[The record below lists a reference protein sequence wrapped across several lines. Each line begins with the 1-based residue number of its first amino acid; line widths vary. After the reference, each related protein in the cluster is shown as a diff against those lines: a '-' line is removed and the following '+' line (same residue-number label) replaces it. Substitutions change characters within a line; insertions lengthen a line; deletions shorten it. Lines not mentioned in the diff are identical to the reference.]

1 MKKYQFL
8 TVFLACISYIGFSQ
22 AQQNVSG
29 GGKTMSVEDA
39 NRLNGVAQPTINGI
53 PYSQYKAQQLA
64 LQNKKATTSNIPAG
78 VGMSNVKGNAQ
89 PNKVAPAQQVNEV
102 NPNGPSSIRD
112 EENKQNAAKQ
122 AELLKANE
130 QPKTQPVNK
139 LPVPDFS
146 NPASLTSVTGA
157 IPATNGAIPVAGN
170 DGKTVAPNSVNGQV
184 VPAGAMEKPA
194 VKAVEKSNTNGPKS
208 TDAVPAKAE
217 TTKQ

>member
-1 MKKYQFL
+1 MKKIIL
-8 TVFLACISYIGFSQ
+8 SILSFSL
-22 AQQNVSG
+22 VSF
-29 GGKTMSVEDA
+29 S
-39 NRLNGVAQPTINGI
+39 LVAQDINPNASKKSETTINGI

-78 VGMSNVKGNAQ
+78 LGMSNVKGNAQ

-122 AELLKANE
+122 ADLLKVKVL
-130 QPKTQPVNK
+130 PKTQPVNT

-146 NPASLTSVTGA
+146 NPASLGSVRVINPDA
-157 IPATNGAIPVAGN
+157 NVAIPVAGN

-184 VPAGAMEKPA
+184 VPAGAMDKPA

-208 TDAVPAKAE
+208 TDAVPAKVETDKKAE

>member
-1 MKKYQFL
+1 M
-8 TVFLACISYIGFSQ
+8 SFSL
-22 AQQNVSG
+22 VSF
-29 GGKTMSVEDA
+29 S
-39 NRLNGVAQPTINGI
+39 LVAQDINPNASKKSETTINGI

-78 VGMSNVKGNAQ
+78 IGMSNVKGNAQ

-122 AELLKANE
+122 ADLLKVKVL
-130 QPKTQPVNK
+130 PKTQPVNT

-146 NPASLTSVTGA
+146 NPASLGSVRVINPDA
-157 IPATNGAIPVAGN
+157 NVAIPVAGN

-184 VPAGAMEKPA
+184 VPAGAMDKPA

-208 TDAVPAKAE
+208 TDAVPAKVETDKKAE

>member
-1 MKKYQFL
+1 MKKIIL
-8 TVFLACISYIGFSQ
+8 SILSFSL
-22 AQQNVSG
+22 VSF
-29 GGKTMSVEDA
+29 S
-39 NRLNGVAQPTINGI
+39 LVAQDINPNASKKSETTINGI

-78 VGMSNVKGNAQ
+78 IGMSNVKGNAQ

-122 AELLKANE
+122 ADLLKVKVL
-130 QPKTQPVNK
+130 PKTQPVNT

-146 NPASLTSVTGA
+146 NPASLGSVRVINPDA
-157 IPATNGAIPVAGN
+157 NVAIPVAGN

-184 VPAGAMEKPA
+184 VPAGAMDKPA

-208 TDAVPAKAE
+208 TDAVPAKVETDKKAE

>member
-1 MKKYQFL
+1 MKKYFL
-8 TVFLACISYIGFSQ
+8 VAFVLFACASAN
-22 AQQNVSG
+22 AQSEKNTAKQTGENPADPLV
-29 GGKTMSVEDA
+29 
-39 NRLNGVAQPTINGI
+39 NGI

-64 LQNKKATTSNIPAG
+64 LQNKKATTINIPAG

-89 PNKVAPAQQVNEV
+89 PNKVTPAQQVNEV
-102 NPNGPSSIRD
+102 NPNGPSSIRE

-130 QPKTQPVNK
+130 KPKAQPVNK

-146 NPASLTSVTGA
+146 NPASLSSVTGA
-157 IPATNGAIPVAGN
+157 IPATNGAIPVAGK

>member
-1 MKKYQFL
+1 MKKIIL
-8 TVFLACISYIGFSQ
+8 SILSFSL
-22 AQQNVSG
+22 VSF
-29 GGKTMSVEDA
+29 S
-39 NRLNGVAQPTINGI
+39 LVAQDINPNASKKSETTINGI

-78 VGMSNVKGNAQ
+78 IGMSNVKGNAQ

-122 AELLKANE
+122 ADLLKVKE
-130 QPKTQPVNK
+130 LPKTQPVNT

-146 NPASLTSVTGA
+146 NPASLGSVRVINPDA
-157 IPATNGAIPVAGN
+157 NVAIPVAGN

-184 VPAGAMEKPA
+184 VPAGAMDKPA

-208 TDAVPAKAE
+208 TDAVPAKVETDKKAE

>member
-1 MKKYQFL
+1 M
-8 TVFLACISYIGFSQ
+8 SFSL
-22 AQQNVSG
+22 VSF
-29 GGKTMSVEDA
+29 S
-39 NRLNGVAQPTINGI
+39 LVAQDINPNASKKSETTINGI

-78 VGMSNVKGNAQ
+78 IGMSNVKGNAQ

-122 AELLKANE
+122 ADLLKVKE
-130 QPKTQPVNK
+130 LPKTQPVNT

-146 NPASLTSVTGA
+146 NPASLGSVRVINPDA
-157 IPATNGAIPVAGN
+157 NVAIPVAGN

-184 VPAGAMEKPA
+184 VPAGAMDKPA

-208 TDAVPAKAE
+208 TDAVPAKVETDKKAE